1 MAVDPKSVGA
11 ESAVYT
17 LRYDWKTLALYA
29 LGVGATRDELDYVYE
44 ARGPKVLPTFGVV
57 PGYAV
62 LGELLA
68 RSGASLDRL
77 VHGGQSVTV
86 HAPLPPVGELSTRG
100 VITGIYDLKRMAQ
113 LVYRTES
120 SLDGQ
125 LIFSAEWSMLV
136 LGDGG
141 FDGPRPPKSPVPK
154 IPSGSQ
160 PAFVVEQRVSA
171 EQALLY
177 RLSGD
182 PNPLHV
188 DPAVASQ
195 LGFERGPI
203 LHGLATY
210 GFAARALIGGALGGD
225 GARLTTFH
233 GQFRK
238 PFWPG
243 DVLRTEAFDVD
254 GVWALR
260 TTSSSPDDV
269 VALFAAELAPR
280 PA

>member
-17 LRYDWKTLALYA
+17 LRYDWKTLVLYA
-29 LGVGATRDELDYVYE
+29 LGVGATRDELDYLYE
-44 ARGPKVLPTFGVV
+44 ARGPKVLPTFGIV

-62 LGELLA
+62 LAELLA
-68 RSGASLDRL
+68 RSGASLDRV
-77 VHGGQSVTV
+77 VHGAQSVTV
-86 HAPLPPVGELSTRG
+86 HAPLPASGELSTRG
-100 VITGIYDLKRMAQ
+100 VITGLYDLKRMAQ

-120 SLDGQ
+120 SIDGQ
-125 LIFSAEWSMLV
+125 LVFSAEWSMLV

-141 FDGPRPPKSPVPK
+141 FDGPRPPKGPLPK
-154 IPSGSQ
+154 IPNGAE
-160 PAFVVEQRVSA
+160 PAFSVEQRVA
-171 EQALLY
+171 PEQALLY

-182 PNPLHV
+182 PNPLHA
-188 DPAVASQ
+188 DPAVASM

-203 LHGLATY
+203 LHGMATY
-210 GFAARALIGGALGGD
+210 GFAARALIQGALGGD
-225 GARLTTFH
+225 ASRLATFH

-243 DVLRTEAFDVD
+243 DVLRTQGFEVD
-254 GVWALR
+254 GTWALR
-260 TTSSSPDDV
+260 TTSSNPDDV
-269 VALFAAELAPR
+269 VALFSAELAP